1 MVRSTPS
8 FIPSRTNERPLNME
22 EFHSEIGNGVVNFTA
37 LQAVSSSTVSLKMH
51 KISIDIA
58 HMYLQSSEVFSE
70 ICRWYLQK
78 KILREFS
85 PAINYKYFGELK
97 YRGNV
102 HSLLYILAPRRFK
115 HLFARFKNQFE

>member
-1 MVRSTPS
+1 
-8 FIPSRTNERPLNME
+8 ME

-58 HMYLQSSEVFSE
+58 HMYLRSSEVFSE

-85 PAINYKYFGELK
+85 PAINYKTE
-97 YRGNV
+97 NISV
-102 HSLLYILAPRRFK
+102 
-115 HLFARFKNQFE
+115 N